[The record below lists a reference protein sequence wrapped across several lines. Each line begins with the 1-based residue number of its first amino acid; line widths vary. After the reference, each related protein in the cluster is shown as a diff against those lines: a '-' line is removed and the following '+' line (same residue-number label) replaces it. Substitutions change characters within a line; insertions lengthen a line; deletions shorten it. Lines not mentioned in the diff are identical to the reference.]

1 MNDAIIEAARD
12 VMGSPWVY
20 AIMFAIAALDA
31 FFPAVP
37 SESLIITGGVFAA
50 SDGEPTLLFV
60 ILAGAAGAF
69 LGDHISYF
77 IGRTAGTRVR
87 NRLLG
92 GKRATATFSWAERML
107 AERGGL
113 ILIVARYIPGGRT
126 AVTLTA
132 GTVAYPLRK
141 FTFFDAIAAL
151 SWGTYS
157 GMIGY
162 LGGHAFED
170 NPLLGL
176 GVGLGIALAVTG
188 TVELIRHRVA
198 ARNKRRAA
206 EQAAAAEAPEGSPDG
221 SAGRSRDGSSDEK
234 PQELV

>member
-20 AIMFAIAALDA
+20 VVLFAISAIDG

-37 SESLIITGGVFAA
+37 SETLVITAGVFAA
-50 SDGEPTLLFV
+50 ADGVPNLLFV
-60 ILAGAAGAF
+60 ILAAAAGAF
-69 LGDHISYF
+69 VGDHISYF

-87 NRLLG
+87 HRIEG
-92 GKRATATFSWAERML
+92 GKRSGAMFAWAERQL
-107 AERGGL
+107 NERGGV

-126 AVTLTA
+126 AVTLTC
-132 GTVAYPLRK
+132 GTVEYPLRK
-141 FTFFDAIAAL
+141 FSFFDAIAAL
-151 SWGTYS
+151 SWGIYS

-162 LGGHAFED
+162 VGGHAFED

-188 TVELIRHRVA
+188 LVELIRHRIGV
-198 ARNKRRAA
+198 RNRRRAEAGSA
-206 EQAAAAEAPEGSPDG
+206 ESAPGAEGSPESPG
-221 SAGRSRDGSSDEK
+221 EK

>member
-20 AIMFAIAALDA
+20 AILFAISAIDA

-37 SESLIITGGVFAA
+37 SESLVITAGVFAA
-50 SDGEPTLLFV
+50 SDGQPNLLFV
-60 ILAGAAGAF
+60 ILFAAAGAF
-69 LGDHISYF
+69 VGDHISYF
-77 IGRTAGTRVR
+77 IGRTAGSRLR
-87 NRLLG
+87 NRLAG
-92 GKRATATFSWAERML
+92 GKKATATFAWAERML
-107 AERGGL
+107 GERGGL
-113 ILIVARYIPGGRT
+113 IIIVARYIPGGRT

-141 FTFFDAIAAL
+141 FTPFDALAAL

-162 LGGHAFED
+162 IGGHAFED

-188 TVELIRHRVA
+188 LVELIRHRMAV
-198 ARNKRRAA
+198 RNKRRAA
-206 EQAAAAEAPEGSPDG
+206 AGSVASE
-221 SAGRSRDGSSDEK
+221 SAGESADESPGDK